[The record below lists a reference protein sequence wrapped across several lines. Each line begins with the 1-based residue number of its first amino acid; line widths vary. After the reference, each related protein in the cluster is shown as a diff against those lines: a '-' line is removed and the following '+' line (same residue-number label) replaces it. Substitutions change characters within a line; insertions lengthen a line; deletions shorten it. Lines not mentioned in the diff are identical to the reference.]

1 MTTAIAIKMS
11 DTEVARLESI
21 LENTGKLVEIGLAT
35 AAELEAAT
43 VNLRH
48 ARIINAAGNAG
59 MTQHELGKSLCGTA
73 RPRKSIGGK
82 REEP

>member
-35 AAELEAAT
+35 ACF
-43 VNLRH
+43 RS
-48 ARIINAAGNAG
+48 
-59 MTQHELGKSLCGTA
+59 KK
-73 RPRKSIGGK
+73 PRTLAHKILSVFG
-82 REEP
+82 E